1 MNITRFNYP
10 MGCLTNLGSFE
21 SQLAPG
27 KWEKVGKWMNWIDLV
42 KCQHALRLLC
52 NEKCETGGNF
62 RFRFRITRVCTIQH
76 KSRDREKGFWKKKK
90 NREFFDFFFL
100 NFNKK
105 EMSRVCVA
113 QSCFGPVWRGF
124 LFFFFSRIFD
134 SLIGS
139 HSRSFSGVQEPS
151 TAFPHMVQLHIY
163 TLTNH
168 L

>member
-90 NREFFDFFFL
+90 TENFLIFFFL

-105 EMSRVCVA
+105 EMSRVCGAVMFWAGVA
-113 QSCFGPVWRGF
+113 RLS
-124 LFFFFSRIFD
+124 LFFFPAFSIPLLAVILD
-134 SLIGS
+134 
-139 HSRSFSGVQEPS
+139 PS
-151 TAFPHMVQLHIY
+151 PEFK
-163 TLTNH
+163 NH
-168 L
+168 LQPFHIWCNFTFTL